1 MSIRLSRKKINDM
14 VDRDYSFSSRRG
26 GSSGAGGGGGVSST
40 WVDEHYVSKEFFA
53 RLFTINGTDENDDD
67 VVVEPNDLDTTIKNI
82 QMMVGA
88 WTEQYLSAL
97 GLSDGGSGG
106 GGAIALQD
114 LVNVEYV
121 GTPSGGQILKY
132 NDTTGK
138 WYNADDGGGTVQDVT
153 LAMPAGFSVDSQT
166 SQGTIAL
173 SVTLDRGTGASALGN
188 KLFLA
193 TPVTGSGAPLWRTIA
208 ADDLPDLSATY
219 ATVETVY
226 TKTQADAKFMTIE
239 AFERLFNPLNSS
251 KVKLTH
257 PYASGLD
264 SIKAMVGLWTDE
276 YLSALGENSGQG
288 GGGATSLG
296 GLSDVTLS
304 GSTPGQI
311 LQYDGSQWINVNM
324 PASGVTSI
332 KITVPDGF
340 AVNPSTAITTSGT
353 FAISFGGSVAKN
365 KVLAAPS
372 AAAGVPSWRA
382 LVANDIPSLEASKI
396 TSGTFDVARI
406 PDLSATYNTKLTT
419 YVSNGKGYISGTE
432 ITSISGYLPLAA
444 GSSDPLTGNLYFN
457 GTSLGVWLKDSANH
471 QYAGIYDNGTNLW
484 IGSAGTSGTHH
495 TGSTYISA
503 GSGDVYINRLVSGTR
518 KEYKVLDAN
527 NGVTIDTAQT
537 ISGRKTFGDVIL
549 FTRGYFALTDNSS
562 DTWSENSRTHYWYG
576 YDRTHHNKG
585 VYSTTISDY
594 HGMTLRTGSGN
605 LSMNQSGNIGIGTYA
620 PSYKLDVSGTINCTS
635 IRIGGYTIT
644 ADTTNVGL
652 RINGAGLYADTYI
665 SALGASTGGGGGGG
679 VTLNEPLS
687 SINSAGIG
695 SPSGTDMAIVWT
707 GSRWGYKAVPNSG
720 GGGGVTLN
728 TLLTSLNNS
737 SLNPA
742 SYSNKVLVN
751 TNGSWTFQDYISGG
765 GGGGGTVTSV
775 NLSMPAGFTVTGG
788 PILSS
793 GTLTVIANGTA
804 VSNLNADML
813 DGKHA
818 SGLFTT
824 LDNSSNQISI
834 TIGGTNKKL
843 TVDYAT
849 NAGTASRLNGNSTYS
864 AWGQNYWSSG
874 VPSSISGDLT
884 SVNDIVM
891 DGKAD
896 PKVMMGTNTTTYY
909 IKRAATSDT
918 TSAPDGYGIAIRAGG
933 SGEQFAVYANRI
945 YSNQQL
951 YTSVG
956 LLSNGYVTALSDIR
970 YKDVVAKVSPRV
982 EDIAGASIIRYTWK
996 DRTDKTIHIG
1006 GIAQEWQK
1014 ILPETVLESEGRLS
1028 MDYGVIGTI
1037 AAIATARRVVDHEA
1051 RIKQLERENEQ
1062 LRKELAAV
1070 QTTPNPS

>member
-1 MSIRLSRKKINDM
+1 MRLSREKIQRMIDASGLNTNKNT
-14 VDRDYSFSSRRG
+14 RRG
-26 GSSGAGGGGGVSST
+26 GGGSGAGGGGGVSST
-40 WVDEHYVSKEFFA
+40 WVDEHYVSKEFFS
-53 RLFTINGTDENDDD
+53 RLFTINGTDENNDD

-106 GGAIALQD
+106 GSAIALQD

-132 NDTTGK
+132 NGTTGK

-153 LAMPAGFSVDSQT
+153 LAMPAGFSADSQT

-173 SVTLDRGTGASALGN
+173 TVSLDRGEGASALGN

-226 TKTQADAKFMTIE
+226 TKTQADAKFVTIE

-264 SIKAMVGLWTDE
+264 SIQAMVGLWTE
-276 YLSALGENSGQG
+276 QYLSALGQNSGQG

-304 GSTPGQI
+304 GATSGQI

-340 AVNPSTAITTSGT
+340 AVNPATAITTSGT

-372 AAAGVPSWRA
+372 TAAGVPSWRVLA
-382 LVANDIPSLEASKI
+382 VADM
-396 TSGTFDVARI
+396 
-406 PDLSATYNTKLTT
+406 PDLSGA
-419 YVSNGKGYISGTE
+419 
-432 ITSISGYLPLAA
+432 YLPLS
-444 GSSDPLTGNLYFN
+444 GGTLTGNLYFSTT
-457 GTSLGVWLKDSANH
+457 GLGVWLKDSASH

-484 IGSAGTSGTHH
+484 IGSTESSGTHH

-537 ISGRKTFGDVIL
+537 ITGQKTFGKTIL
-549 FTRGYFALTDNSS
+549 FSSGNFALAINAA
-562 DTWSENSRTHYWYG
+562 DTWTDGNSNKHYWYG
-576 YDRTHHNKG
+576 YDHRYHNTG

-594 HGMTLRTGSGN
+594 FGVTLRTGSGN
-605 LSMNQSGNIGIGTYA
+605 LSVNQSGNIGIGTYA

-687 SINSAGIG
+687 SINNAGIG

-720 GGGGVTLN
+720 GGGVTLN
-728 TLLTSLNNS
+728 EPL
-737 SLNPA
+737 A
-742 SYSNKVLVN
+742 SIN
-751 TNGSWTFQDYISGG
+751 TANLGSPSGTDMAIAWNGSQWIYKQIPSSGG
-765 GGGGGTVTSV
+765 GGSGVTNVGMTVPTGFSV
-775 NLSMPAGFTVTGG
+775 NPGSIA
-788 PILSS
+788 SS
-793 GTLTVIANGTA
+793 GTFAITFTSGYSLPTTAKQGQWDEAYNAKHSHSNKSTLDGISSMKVDQWDAAYTWTNANGGST
-804 VSNLNADML
+804 VS
-813 DGKHA
+813 K
-818 SGLFTT
+818 T
-824 LDNSSNQISI
+824 
-834 TIGGTNKKL
+834 
-843 TVDYAT
+843 
-849 NAGTASRLNGNSTYS
+849 
-864 AWGQNYWSSG
+864 AWGRTYWSAG
-874 VPSSISGDLT
+874 APQNVSGDLT
-884 SVNDIVM
+884 SVGNITMTD
-891 DGKAD
+891 D
-896 PKVMMGTNTTTYY
+896 
-909 IKRAATSDT
+909 
-918 TSAPDGYGIAIRAGG
+918 
-933 SGEQFAVYANRI
+933 
-945 YSNQQL
+945 
-951 YTSVG
+951 
-956 LLSNGYVTALSDIR
+956 SNGVRKIQFDDNDNFHIRKISDRFIIKSNGSEMINIYNNQFYSAVNIVSAAGVTALSDIR

-1070 QTTPNPS
+1070 QTTPNTS

>member
-1 MSIRLSRKKINDM
+1 MRLSREKIQRMIDAGGVNIGA
-14 VDRDYSFSSRRG
+14 RRSG
-26 GSSGAGGGGGVSST
+26 GSGAGGGGGVSST

-53 RLFTINGTDENDDD
+53 RLFTINGTDENDDG
-67 VVVEPNDLDTTIKNI
+67 VVVEPNDLETTITNI

-106 GGAIALQD
+106 GGVIALQD

-132 NDTTGK
+132 NGTTGK

-153 LAMPAGFSVDSQT
+153 LAMPTGFDVHKT
-166 SQGTIAL
+166 TNQGTIAL
-173 SVTLDRGTGASALGN
+173 TVSLDRGEGASALGN

-193 TPVTGSGAPLWRTIA
+193 TPVAGSGAPLWRTIA

-276 YLSALGENSGQG
+276 YLSALGQNSGQG

-304 GSTPGQI
+304 GTTSGQI

-340 AVNPSTAITTSGT
+340 AVSPTTAITTSGT

-372 AAAGVPSWRA
+372 AAAGVPSWRVLA
-382 LVANDIPSLEASKI
+382 VADM
-396 TSGTFDVARI
+396 
-406 PDLSATYNTKLTT
+406 PDLS
-419 YVSNGKGYISGTE
+419 GE
-432 ITSISGYLPLAA
+432 YLPLS
-444 GSSDPLTGNLYFN
+444 GGTLTGNLYF
-457 GTSLGVWLKDSANH
+457 GTTGLGVWLKDSASH

-484 IGSAGTSGTHH
+484 IGSTESSGTHH

-503 GSGDVYINRLVSGTR
+503 GSGNVYINRIVSGTR
-518 KEYKVLDAN
+518 REYKVLDAN

-537 ISGRKTFGDVIL
+537 ITGQKTFSNPLL
-549 FTRGYFALTDNSS
+549 FTRVSNETSLGLTFNPS
-562 DTWSENSRTHYWYG
+562 DTWKETTDDTTHVHYWYG
-576 YDRTHHNKG
+576 IDSRWHNRG
-585 VYSTTISDY
+585 VYSMTISNY
-594 HGMTLRTGSGN
+594 QGLTLRTGSGN

-720 GGGGVTLN
+720 GGGVTLN
-728 TLLTSLNNS
+728 EPL
-737 SLNPA
+737 A
-742 SYSNKVLVN
+742 SIN
-751 TNGSWTFQDYISGG
+751 TANLGSPSGTDMAIAWNGSAWIYKQIPSSGG
-765 GGGGGTVTSV
+765 GGSGVTSV
-775 NLSMPAGFTVTGG
+775 GMTVPTGFSVNPGS
-788 PILSS
+788 ISSS
-793 GTLTVIANGTA
+793 GTFAVTFTSGYSLPTTA
-804 VSNLNADML
+804 KQGQWDEAYNAKHSHSNKSTL
-813 DGKHA
+813 DGI
-818 SGLFTT
+818 
-824 LDNSSNQISI
+824 SSTKVDQWDAAYTWTN
-834 TIGGTNKKL
+834 TNGGS
-843 TVDYAT
+843 TV
-849 NAGTASRLNGNSTYS
+849 SRT
-864 AWGQNYWSSG
+864 AWGRTYWSAG
-874 VPSSISGDLT
+874 APQNVSGDLT
-884 SVNDIVM
+884 SVGNITMTDDSSGARKIQFDANDNFHIRKIS
-891 DGKAD
+891 DRFI
-896 PKVMMGTNTTTYY
+896 
-909 IKRAATSDT
+909 IK
-918 TSAPDGYGIAIRAGG
+918 
-933 SGEQFAVYANRI
+933 
-945 YSNQQL
+945 
-951 YTSVG
+951 
-956 LLSNGYVTALSDIR
+956 SNGSEVINIYNNQFYSAVNIVSAAGVTALSDIR

-1006 GIAQEWQK
+1006 CIAQEWQK
-1014 ILPETVLESEGRLS
+1014 ILPETVLDSESRLT
-1028 MDYGVIGTI
+1028 MDYGVIGTVAGI
-1037 AAIATARRVVDHEA
+1037 ANARRLVDHEA
-1051 RIKQLERENEQ
+1051 RIKQLEKENEQ